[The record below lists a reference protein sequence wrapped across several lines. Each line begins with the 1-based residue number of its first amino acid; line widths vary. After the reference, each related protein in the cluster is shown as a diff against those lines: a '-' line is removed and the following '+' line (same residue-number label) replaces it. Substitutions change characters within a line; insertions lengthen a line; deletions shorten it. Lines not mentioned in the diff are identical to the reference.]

1 MEWKVKPKYPLLSLT
16 EIAQGMIACRS
27 NARELLDD
35 AEALSALRHFA
46 RAYAIL
52 HAACEELA
60 KFSVLELA
68 GKRLAQGN
76 PPLWKSFWQRF
87 RSHDSKIAQLNVQLL
102 YLLAETED
110 VVRRNIVETVE
121 VLFDYG
127 LTIRNAALYV
137 DAGPDGKFRKP
148 SDIDFST
155 PLPMLHSAAKLALD
169 AADRRGHSIDDI
181 ELSLREPPHE
191 SAKQNV
197 LKVFVK
203 VIQRAKDAGL
213 DKKEVAE
220 ILDNLLD
227 K

>member
-1 MEWKVKPKYPLLSLT
+1 MGDSSWKKVKPKYPLLSLT
-16 EIAQGMIACRS
+16 EIAGDRMACRS

-52 HAACEELA
+52 HAACEELT

-87 RSHDSKIAQLNVQLL
+87 RSHDFKIAQLNVQLL

-137 DAGPDGKFRKP
+137 DAGQTASAGNRVIWI
-148 SDIDFST
+148 SALVCRCSTRRQNTRLTLLIDEDTQST
-155 PLPMLHSAAKLALD
+155 TSNSAFEN
-169 AADRRGHSIDDI
+169 RRTNQ
-181 ELSLREPPHE
+181 
-191 SAKQNV
+191 QNRM
-197 LKVFVK
+197 F
-203 VIQRAKDAGL
+203 
-213 DKKEVAE
+213 
-220 ILDNLLD
+220 
-227 K
+227 